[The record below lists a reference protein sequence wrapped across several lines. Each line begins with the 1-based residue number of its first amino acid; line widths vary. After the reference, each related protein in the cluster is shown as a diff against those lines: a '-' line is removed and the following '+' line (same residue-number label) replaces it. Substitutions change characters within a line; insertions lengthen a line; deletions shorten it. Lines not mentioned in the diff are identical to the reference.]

1 MAVTIDS
8 PGRSIELAR
17 SAVGTAMRGTVE
29 GLGTPRPLIEQLP
42 AMFQEDAF
50 CQRLMSA
57 FDDVLAPIF
66 STLDCWDSY
75 LDAQLA
81 PDDFVDWLASW
92 VGVEVDE
99 TWPLERRR
107 QLVEGAVALY
117 RIRGTAAGLAAHVRL
132 YAGTGPE
139 IEESGACA
147 WSETA
152 NTPLPGSAQ
161 PHLAVRL
168 LVPDPGEI
176 TRTTVERIISTSRPA
191 HLPFTLEIA
200 TGEGE
205 PMPNSSTESDESDG
219 KVGAGSATMADGGS
233 PGAVVLPGSER
244 IELDPRGPASPEVG
258 EGEEADS
265 PDGKEST
272 D

>member
-1 MAVTIDS
+1 
-8 PGRSIELAR
+8 
-17 SAVGTAMRGTVE
+17 
-29 GLGTPRPLIEQLP
+29 
-42 AMFQEDAF
+42 
-50 CQRLMSA
+50 
-57 FDDVLAPIF
+57 
-66 STLDCWDSY
+66 
-75 LDAQLA
+75 
-81 PDDFVDWLASW
+81 LASW

-132 YAGTGPE
+132 YAGTAPH

-152 NTPLPGSAQ
+152 STPLPGSAQ

-168 LVPDPGEI
+168 QVPDPGEI

-200 TGEGE
+200 ASEGQSV
-205 PMPNSSTESDESDG
+205 PNGSTESDESDG
-219 KVGAGSATMADGGS
+219 KVGLDSGTMSDGGS
-233 PGAVVLPGSER
+233 PGAVELPGSER
-244 IELDPRGPASPEVG
+244 IELDPQGSASPEAGEAG
-258 EGEEADS
+258 EGEQADS

-272 D
+272 E